1 MTFSL
6 VACDLERREWG
17 VAVASK
23 FLAVGAVVPWVRAEV
38 GAVATQSYAN
48 VLYGPDGIDLLS
60 AGSSAQETV
69 DRLVRADPE
78 REQRQLGVVD
88 GGGGGAT
95 FTGSDCHDWAGGR
108 TGPCFAAQGN
118 ILAGAVVVD
127 ALAETFRTTDGP
139 LAARLLRALA
149 AADDAGGDS
158 RGRQSA
164 AIEVR
169 RLGAGYGGNNDI
181 MIDLRVDDHPD
192 PVTELAR
199 LYRMHDRLFGTTP
212 PELLIPID
220 HVSAELAG
228 RLGSLGFGGEPARAL
243 VDWAANENL
252 EERLHE
258 GLVDPI
264 VLELLRERTP
274 QG

>member
-1 MTFSL
+1 
-6 VACDLERREWG
+6 
-17 VAVASK
+17 
-23 FLAVGAVVPWVRAEV
+23 
-38 GAVATQSYAN
+38 
-48 VLYGPDGIDLLS
+48 
-60 AGSSAQETV
+60 
-69 DRLVRADPE
+69 
-78 REQRQLGVVD
+78 
-88 GGGGGAT
+88 
-95 FTGSDCHDWAGGR
+95 
-108 TGPCFAAQGN
+108 
-118 ILAGAVVVD
+118 
-127 ALAETFRTTDGP
+127 
-139 LAARLLRALA
+139 
-149 AADDAGGDS
+149 
-158 RGRQSA
+158 A

-199 LYRMHDRLFGTTP
+199 LDRMHDRLFGTTP